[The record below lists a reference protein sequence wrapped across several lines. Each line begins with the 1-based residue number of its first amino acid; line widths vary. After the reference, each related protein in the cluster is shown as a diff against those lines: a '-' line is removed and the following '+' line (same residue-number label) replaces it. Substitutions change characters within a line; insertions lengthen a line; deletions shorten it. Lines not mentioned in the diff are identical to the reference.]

1 MNNFILLKMGDTVSE
16 GFPVFKILYWLF
28 GICMNF
34 LMDLLNNQ
42 YFIAIIIFT
51 IVTRLLLLPIN
62 VRQQKTMAKTTRL
75 QPKIQKIQK
84 KYDPCRATRARA
96 TLPAESCPT
105 PARAH
110 TGLPTGS

>member
-42 YFIAIIIFT
+42 YFIAI
-51 IVTRLLLLPIN
+51 L
-62 VRQQKTMAKTTRL
+62 
-75 QPKIQKIQK
+75 
-84 KYDPCRATRARA
+84 Y
-96 TLPAESCPT
+96 
-105 PARAH
+105 
-110 TGLPTGS
+110 